1 MGTVIGE
8 SWKIPVEVCYAR
20 RMKRG
25 LHDVTRS
32 RIPWEPEPL
41 HAPVPEP
48 REDRRAPRSESDE
61 PRDERPGSR
70 VIVIDLA

>member
-1 MGTVIGE
+1 
-8 SWKIPVEVCYAR
+8 
-20 RMKRG
+20 MKRG
-25 LHDVTRS
+25 LHDVTRP

-41 HAPVPEP
+41 HAPVPE
-48 REDRRAPRSESDE
+48 RRDDRREPRSQSDE